1 MACRSALTRR
11 DDPVDQY
18 VLARATSA
26 RGRPLSA
33 AVTACRYAGSP
44 TVLVALRYSTT
55 TSASFRPNTW
65 LAWSAS
71 RWLWL
76 AGGVKLF
83 PEDSLPNTPVPQTA
97 ANATS
102 TSAMPRVSR
111 RLVYKARPHASNIP
125 VSSVYRPSF
134 C

>member
-1 MACRSALTRR
+1 MLT
-11 DDPVDQY
+11 
-18 VLARATSA
+18 RATSA
-26 RGRPLSA
+26 RGRPASA

-76 AGGVKLF
+76 SGGVKLF
-83 PEDSLPNTPVPQTA
+83 PADSLPNTPVPRPRRTR
-97 ANATS
+97 TS
-102 TSAMPRVSR
+102 TSAMTRVSR

-125 VSSVYRPSF
+125 VSSVYWLLPLNF
-134 C
+134 H